1 MPLLFNSKKL
11 SYYFLLICSA
21 FLIATF
27 YPFLNWFPEVNSLTA
42 ALFRFFWAA
51 VFLSLI
57 TIYSNKSFRI
67 EKKDILPLTTLS
79 LIGEG
84 LVVVGVIFSA
94 RLAGLTSSSLIIST
108 SPFWVFLIG
117 FILGKQKFIPLRIV
131 GIILGIIG
139 IATLIF
145 SENHL
150 SLSFDQGNLL
160 GYLFGLGAAFGM
172 GIMGNFI
179 GNYSRKYGAMV
190 TTSYVMLS
198 STALV
203 AGLMLISNPS
213 LFSQFL
219 DPKNLFFGLYVGIV
233 STAIS
238 RFLRITALKEVN
250 PSVVYIFN
258 SLVPVFVGFFDLIF
272 FQKTFDLLFI
282 MGGIVIL
289 VGVYLT
295 QKEGIE
301 EAVKEVSPE

>member
-11 SYYFLLICSA
+11 SYYLLLVCSG

-51 VFLSLI
+51 VFLSII
-57 TIYSNKSFRI
+57 TIYSKKSFKI
-67 EKKDILPLTTLS
+67 EKRDLLPLTFLS

-117 FILGKQKFIPLRIV
+117 VMLGRQKFLPLRIV
-131 GIILGIIG
+131 GIFLGTIG
-139 IATLIF
+139 ITTLIF
-145 SENHL
+145 SENNL
-150 SLSFDQGNLL
+150 SLNFDQGNLL

-179 GNYSRKYGAMV
+179 GNYSRKYGAMI

-198 STALV
+198 SSTLV
-203 AGLMLISNPS
+203 AALILIINPS
-213 LFSQFL
+213 LFDQFL
-219 DPKNLFFGLYVGIV
+219 DPQNLFFGLYVGIV

-258 SLVPVFVGFFDLIF
+258 SLVPVFVGFFELVF

-282 MGGIVIL
+282 LGGVIIL
-289 VGVYLT
+289 LGVYLT
-295 QKEGIE
+295 QREGAE
-301 EAVKEVSPE
+301 EVIKEVSPE